1 MEISDS
7 EPKRGRS
14 IDRALTQLKSLDVK
28 LLAIDFDLTMI
39 NRHTGG
45 RWKDSPQALAKHVRP
60 LFKELIPLANE
71 FGIMI
76 SIVTFSSQ
84 VDLIRRSLDEAFIGD
99 SIMREMI
106 NNLPIQGF
114 FPVSNLKSGK
124 KKHITNVRKE
134 IKAKKP
140 NLELSRSSILLID
153 DDLKNID
160 AALNDGYK
168 AIGFNPYNPEQLLED
183 MMNLSSSCT

>member
-1 MEISDS
+1 M
-7 EPKRGRS
+7 
-14 IDRALTQLKSLDVK
+14 
-28 LLAIDFDLTMI
+28 LL
-39 NRHTGG
+39 
-45 RWKDSPQALAKHVRP
+45 PP
-60 LFKELIPLANE
+60 
-71 FGIMI
+71 
-76 SIVTFSSQ
+76 TFSLSSR
-84 VDLIRRSLDEAFIGD
+84 LTFI
-99 SIMREMI
+99 
-106 NNLPIQGF
+106 F
-114 FPVSNLKSGK
+114 HCVSK